1 MTMVSDPAAWCVLGG
16 KGLMGGRVLVSLGKA
31 YLAGVDFPLQVA
43 SAHHPVREGVA
54 VEAGAERLVQQLH
67 CCFLQELGFHH

>member
-1 MTMVSDPAAWCVLGG
+1 MRGGVLA
-16 KGLMGGRVLVSLGKA
+16 SLGKA

-43 SAHHPVREGVA
+43 STQHPVCEDMA
-54 VEAGAERLVQQLH
+54 VEAGAQRLVQQLH